1 MDWSDYKEDIT
12 ILTPDEKE
20 GIEKEASAVA
30 DIQQEKFL
38 NPAQLEKLAG
48 IFQKDILPAMKAHEK
63 EVENNPE
70 LKSAIEKQEKRQEVR
85 LVFRHMMAE
94 VEEAIDKPG
103 TPFADKLKNY
113 IDELEEIVNP
123 PSNQI

>member
-1 MDWSDYKEDIT
+1 MDWSNYKEDVT
-12 ILTPDEKE
+12 VLTPDEKE
-20 GIEKEASAVA
+20 RIEKEASAVA
-30 DIQQEKFL
+30 EIQQEKFL

-70 LKSAIEKQEKRQEVR
+70 LKASIEKKEKRQEVR

-94 VEEAIDKPG
+94 VEDAIEKPG
-103 TPFADKLKNY
+103 TPFADKLKRY

-123 PSNQI
+123 ERRVG